1 MYNDT
6 DSVVGDSIIKVNGE
20 NIKIEDFY
28 DSIKVDPIVTKS
40 GNNVKLVD
48 NCFTESVNKNLQ
60 IETKKINYIMK
71 HRVKKEFF
79 KIKVNN
85 KEVIVT
91 EDHSIMVLRN
101 SELIEVKPRDIKI
114 RDILILTDNKSQNF
128 KIESLGVQE

>member
-1 MYNDT
+1 MYT
-6 DSVVGDSIIKVNGE
+6 DSVVGDSIIKVNGK

-71 HRVKKEFF
+71 HKVKKEFF

-85 KEVIVT
+85 KEVVVT

-101 SELIEVKPRDIKI
+101 SELIEVKPRDIKNGDLI
-114 RDILILTDNKSQNF
+114 ILND
-128 KIESLGVQE
+128 